1 MIDVGQ
7 GDCTVITLPFHQGVI
22 MIDAMGSLYKDIPK
36 DIILPVLQKRGIH
49 KIDALIVTHEDYDH
63 SGGVEE
69 LAKLIPIHKIITE
82 KQKDIDV
89 SGVPFHFLIQDYIGK
104 NANENSIIT
113 YFEMYDVGYLF
124 MGDAGYGAEAAILK
138 EYADLKVDEP
148 PLFKNDSVQQLSF
161 EDINRNGTITPVKR
175 RDPDS
180 FNFDGICPY
189 CGDKAKDFISIV
201 ENKIKSNKLSSI
213 DETINYLILHQS
225 DEIANLETIST
236 KTFYN
241 YVHQGRT
248 SIKPIDLP
256 RMVRKKTKKNWK
268 TYIPKRKKELPL
280 QKDQIISM
288 KEVNLVIGKV
298 IWLLVPEM
306 DKMELILLY

>member
-1 MIDVGQ
+1 MVFVL
-7 GDCTVITLPFHQGVI
+7 TVVI
-22 MIDAMGSLYKDIPK
+22 K
-36 DIILPVLQKRGIH
+36 
-49 KIDALIVTHEDYDH
+49 T
-63 SGGVEE
+63 
-69 LAKLIPIHKIITE
+69 
-82 KQKDIDV
+82 
-89 SGVPFHFLIQDYIGK
+89 
-104 NANENSIIT
+104 
-113 YFEMYDVGYLF
+113 
-124 MGDAGYGAEAAILK
+124 
-138 EYADLKVDEP
+138 
-148 PLFKNDSVQQLSF
+148 
-161 EDINRNGTITPVKR
+161 
-175 RDPDS
+175 
-180 FNFDGICPY
+180 
-189 CGDKAKDFISIV
+189 KDFISIV

-213 DETINYLILHQS
+213 DVKPINYLILHQS

>member
-1 MIDVGQ
+1 MV
-7 GDCTVITLPFHQGVI
+7 F
-22 MIDAMGSLYKDIPK
+22 
-36 DIILPVLQKRGIH
+36 VL
-49 KIDALIVTHEDYDH
+49 T
-63 SGGVEE
+63 
-69 LAKLIPIHKIITE
+69 
-82 KQKDIDV
+82 
-89 SGVPFHFLIQDYIGK
+89 
-104 NANENSIIT
+104 
-113 YFEMYDVGYLF
+113 
-124 MGDAGYGAEAAILK
+124 
-138 EYADLKVDEP
+138 
-148 PLFKNDSVQQLSF
+148 
-161 EDINRNGTITPVKR
+161 
-175 RDPDS
+175 
-180 FNFDGICPY
+180 
-189 CGDKAKDFISIV
+189 IV

>member
-1 MIDVGQ
+1 MK
-7 GDCTVITLPFHQGVI
+7 LPNI
-22 MIDAMGSLYKDIPK
+22 LIGSMTSLKTISIP
-36 DIILPVLQKRGIH
+36 LPRNSC
-49 KIDALIVTHEDYDH
+49 LIWN
-63 SGGVEE
+63 
-69 LAKLIPIHKIITE
+69 L
-82 KQKDIDV
+82 
-89 SGVPFHFLIQDYIGK
+89 
-104 NANENSIIT
+104 
-113 YFEMYDVGYLF
+113 
-124 MGDAGYGAEAAILK
+124 
-138 EYADLKVDEP
+138 LKVDEP

>member
-1 MIDVGQ
+1 MCYTLHDEITFRYILVGAYKIREH
-7 GDCTVITLPFHQGVI
+7 GSPYSPFLLLFYHIFQLEKI
-22 MIDAMGSLYKDIPK
+22 YSSQLFLY
-36 DIILPVLQKRGIH
+36 
-49 KIDALIVTHEDYDH
+49 
-63 SGGVEE
+63 
-69 LAKLIPIHKIITE
+69 
-82 KQKDIDV
+82 
-89 SGVPFHFLIQDYIGK
+89 
-104 NANENSIIT
+104 
-113 YFEMYDVGYLF
+113 
-124 MGDAGYGAEAAILK
+124 
-138 EYADLKVDEP
+138 DLKVDEP

-306 DKMELILLY
+306 DKMELILLYQKEKLDFII

>member
-1 MIDVGQ
+1 MV
-7 GDCTVITLPFHQGVI
+7 
-22 MIDAMGSLYKDIPK
+22 
-36 DIILPVLQKRGIH
+36 
-49 KIDALIVTHEDYDH
+49 
-63 SGGVEE
+63 
-69 LAKLIPIHKIITE
+69 
-82 KQKDIDV
+82 
-89 SGVPFHFLIQDYIGK
+89 
-104 NANENSIIT
+104 
-113 YFEMYDVGYLF
+113 
-124 MGDAGYGAEAAILK
+124 
-138 EYADLKVDEP
+138 
-148 PLFKNDSVQQLSF
+148 
-161 EDINRNGTITPVKR
+161 
-175 RDPDS
+175 
-180 FNFDGICPY
+180 ICPY

>member
-1 MIDVGQ
+1 MQSITHLIDSIESFSKQNFKFSQYFQPLNILNKIPDSISDHLNNV
-7 GDCTVITLPFHQGVI
+7 DFIYHLDEVSKHIDWLNDFFENNINPITKKQLSHLK
-22 MIDAMGSLYKDIPK
+22 SSNNKDI
-36 DIILPVLQKRGIH
+36 Q
-49 KIDALIVTHEDYDH
+49 
-63 SGGVEE
+63 
-69 LAKLIPIHKIITE
+69 IP
-82 KQKDIDV
+82 
-89 SGVPFHFLIQDYIGK
+89 
-104 NANENSIIT
+104 
-113 YFEMYDVGYLF
+113 
-124 MGDAGYGAEAAILK
+124 
-138 EYADLKVDEP
+138 YADLKVDEP

>member
-1 MIDVGQ
+1 MFSYFVSANQNLTQGYFIRQSITHFMHSIEYFSKQNFKFSQYFQPLNILNKIPDSISDHLNNVDFIYHLDEASKHIDWLN
-7 GDCTVITLPFHQGVI
+7 DFFENNINPITKKQLSHLK
-22 MIDAMGSLYKDIPK
+22 SSNNKDI
-36 DIILPVLQKRGIH
+36 Q
-49 KIDALIVTHEDYDH
+49 
-63 SGGVEE
+63 
-69 LAKLIPIHKIITE
+69 IP
-82 KQKDIDV
+82 
-89 SGVPFHFLIQDYIGK
+89 
-104 NANENSIIT
+104 
-113 YFEMYDVGYLF
+113 
-124 MGDAGYGAEAAILK
+124 
-138 EYADLKVDEP
+138 YADLKVDEP

>member
-1 MIDVGQ
+1 M
-7 GDCTVITLPFHQGVI
+7 
-22 MIDAMGSLYKDIPK
+22 
-36 DIILPVLQKRGIH
+36 
-49 KIDALIVTHEDYDH
+49 
-63 SGGVEE
+63 
-69 LAKLIPIHKIITE
+69 
-82 KQKDIDV
+82 
-89 SGVPFHFLIQDYIGK
+89 
-104 NANENSIIT
+104 
-113 YFEMYDVGYLF
+113 
-124 MGDAGYGAEAAILK
+124 
-138 EYADLKVDEP
+138 
-148 PLFKNDSVQQLSF
+148 
-161 EDINRNGTITPVKR
+161 
-175 RDPDS
+175 
-180 FNFDGICPY
+180 
-189 CGDKAKDFISIV
+189 
-201 ENKIKSNKLSSI
+201 
-213 DETINYLILHQS
+213 ILHQS

>member
-1 MIDVGQ
+1 MV
-7 GDCTVITLPFHQGVI
+7 
-22 MIDAMGSLYKDIPK
+22 
-36 DIILPVLQKRGIH
+36 
-49 KIDALIVTHEDYDH
+49 
-63 SGGVEE
+63 
-69 LAKLIPIHKIITE
+69 
-82 KQKDIDV
+82 
-89 SGVPFHFLIQDYIGK
+89 
-104 NANENSIIT
+104 
-113 YFEMYDVGYLF
+113 
-124 MGDAGYGAEAAILK
+124 
-138 EYADLKVDEP
+138 
-148 PLFKNDSVQQLSF
+148 
-161 EDINRNGTITPVKR
+161 
-175 RDPDS
+175 
-180 FNFDGICPY
+180 ICPY

-256 RMVRKKTKKNWK
+256 RMVRKKTKKK
-268 TYIPKRKKELPL
+268 LEKPIFLKEKRKLPL

>member
-1 MIDVGQ
+1 MYIF
-7 GDCTVITLPFHQGVI
+7 LHAR
-22 MIDAMGSLYKDIPK
+22 MLYLGLASDN
-36 DIILPVLQKRGIH
+36 LSQKG
-49 KIDALIVTHEDYDH
+49 KYNTHEYKWH
-63 SGGVEE
+63 
-69 LAKLIPIHKIITE
+69 LA
-82 KQKDIDV
+82 D
-89 SGVPFHFLIQDYIGK
+89 
-104 NANENSIIT
+104 
-113 YFEMYDVGYLF
+113 
-124 MGDAGYGAEAAILK
+124 
-138 EYADLKVDEP
+138 
-148 PLFKNDSVQQLSF
+148 
-161 EDINRNGTITPVKR
+161 R
-175 RDPDS
+175 RSWQP
-180 FNFDGICPY
+180 G
-189 CGDKAKDFISIV
+189 
-201 ENKIKSNKLSSI
+201 NKIKSNKLSSI

>member
-1 MIDVGQ
+1 MTSLKTIS
-7 GDCTVITLPFHQGVI
+7 IPLPRNKLSHLK
-22 MIDAMGSLYKDIPK
+22 SSNNKDI
-36 DIILPVLQKRGIH
+36 Q
-49 KIDALIVTHEDYDH
+49 
-63 SGGVEE
+63 
-69 LAKLIPIHKIITE
+69 IP
-82 KQKDIDV
+82 
-89 SGVPFHFLIQDYIGK
+89 
-104 NANENSIIT
+104 
-113 YFEMYDVGYLF
+113 
-124 MGDAGYGAEAAILK
+124 
-138 EYADLKVDEP
+138 YADLKVDEP